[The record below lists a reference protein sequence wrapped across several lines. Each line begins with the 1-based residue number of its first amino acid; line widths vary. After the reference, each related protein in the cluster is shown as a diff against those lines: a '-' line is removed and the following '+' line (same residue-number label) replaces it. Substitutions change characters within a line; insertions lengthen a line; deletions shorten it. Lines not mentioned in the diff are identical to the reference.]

1 MSDSNHPADQL
12 ALVRDRIKRLQAEEE
27 TLKAACKELPEGD
40 RVGRFYEVRVTETE
54 RTTFDGK
61 AAKELLKA
69 AGHDVSA
76 LEKKSSSVTVTLRA
90 LND

>member
-12 ALVRDRIKRLQAEEE
+12 ALVRDRIKKLEAEEAK
-27 TLKAACKELPEGD
+27 LKASCLALAEED

-54 RTTFDGK
+54 RSVFDAK
-61 AAKELLKA
+61 AAKAALAA

-76 LEKKSSSVTVTLRA
+76 LEKKATGVMVTLRA
-90 LND
+90 LEG

>member
-12 ALVRDRIKRLQAEEE
+12 ALVRDRIKKLQAEEE
-27 TLKAACKELPEGD
+27 TLKEACRALPEED
-40 RVGRFYEVRVTETE
+40 RLGRFFEVRVTETE

-61 AAKELLKA
+61 AAKAAMIA
-69 AGHDVSA
+69 AGLNVGSLDKVT
-76 LEKKSSSVTVTLRA
+76 KSSTVTLRA